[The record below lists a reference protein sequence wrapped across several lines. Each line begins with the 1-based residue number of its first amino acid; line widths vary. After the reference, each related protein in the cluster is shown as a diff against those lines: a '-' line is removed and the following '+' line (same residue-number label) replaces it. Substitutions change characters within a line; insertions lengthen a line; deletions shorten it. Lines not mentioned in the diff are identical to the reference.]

1 MQEKGTP
8 RSQVFI
14 NPDKVV
20 RASGLQLKNF
30 ISRLYYGVSKGFMKA
45 FKAQQNTVKKKL
57 IFSLR
62 PGL

>member
-8 RSQVFI
+8 RSQVLI

-20 RASGLQLKNF
+20 RASGLQLKYF
-30 ISRLYYGVSKGFMKA
+30 ISRLHYGDSKGFMKA
-45 FKAQQNTVKKKL
+45 FKAQQSTVKKKL
-57 IFSLR
+57 IFSLC